1 MKEIILVTGGCRSGK
16 SRFALD
22 YVNQHYTNKVFLATA
37 EALDDEMK
45 RRIQRHQEERGPEWT
60 TLEEP
65 LSLAEKLASLGEKPQ
80 AVLIDCLT
88 LWITNLLMAEAT
100 EEEIFN
106 RVDDLIDSL
115 QKIPQSVVVVTN
127 ETGSGI
133 VPENK
138 LARVFRDLV
147 GAINQKMAACADA
160 VVFTVAGIP
169 QVIKGRLR
177 E

>member
-1 MKEIILVTGGCRSGK
+1 MKEVILVTGGCRSGK

-22 YVNQHYTNKVFLATA
+22 YVNQHYTNKVFLATG

-45 RRIQRHQEERGPEWT
+45 QRIQRHQEERGPEWT

-65 LSLAEKLASLGEKPQ
+65 MALAEKLVSVGEKHQ

-88 LWITNLLMAEAT
+88 LWITNLLMTEAT
-100 EEEIFN
+100 EDEIFS

-115 QKIPQSVVVVTN
+115 QKVPQSVVVVTN

-160 VVFTVAGIP
+160 VVFTVA
-169 QVIKGRLR
+169 
-177 E
+177 